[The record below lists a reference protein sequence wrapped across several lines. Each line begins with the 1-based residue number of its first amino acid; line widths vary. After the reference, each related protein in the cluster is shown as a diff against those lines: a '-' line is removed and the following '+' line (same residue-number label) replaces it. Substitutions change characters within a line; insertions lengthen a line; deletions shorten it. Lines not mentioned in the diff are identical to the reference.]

1 MRLRVVPGFIS
12 PPPGFGGLGYTPT
25 ARACVNI
32 SIPLQLRVIDMLDV
46 FTPLLKLFA
55 NEPLER
61 LMYTI
66 IIFGLTLWLI
76 PKEFT
81 VAFNAYTEIPWLFQI
96 IVFAFSFVV
105 AISFSRLRAHIQ
117 KHYSLLPEQR
127 VLLRLSE
134 KEIAVFKDFLKTG
147 NLIITSPCRNPV
159 MKKLE
164 RKVLIAIVSTLSP
177 NFFTINNLFNILQ
190 QTSVNAIMAVGMTLV
205 ILTSGIDLSVGS
217 LLALTGAVAAS
228 IVGIEVNA
236 LVAVAAALALG
247 AAIGA
252 VTGVIVAKGRVQ
264 AFIATLVMMLLLRGV
279 TMVYTNGSP
288 VNTGFTENADLFGW
302 FGIGRPLGVP
312 TPVWIMGIVFLAAWY
327 MLHHTRLGRYIYAL
341 GGNEAATRLSGINVN
356 KIKIIVYSLCG
367 LLASLAGI
375 IEVARLSSAQPTAGT
390 GYELDAIAA
399 VVLGGTS
406 LAGGKG
412 RIVGTLIGALILG
425 FLNNGLNLLGVSSYY
440 QMIVKAVVIL
450 LAVLV
455 DNKKQ

>member
-32 SIPLQLRVIDMLDV
+32 SIPLQLRFIDMLDV
-46 FTPLLKLFA
+46 FTPLLKFFA

-164 RKVLIAIVSTLSP
+164 RK
-177 NFFTINNLFNILQ
+177 
-190 QTSVNAIMAVGMTLV
+190 
-205 ILTSGIDLSVGS
+205 
-217 LLALTGAVAAS
+217 
-228 IVGIEVNA
+228 
-236 LVAVAAALALG
+236 
-247 AAIGA
+247 
-252 VTGVIVAKGRVQ
+252 
-264 AFIATLVMMLLLRGV
+264 
-279 TMVYTNGSP
+279 
-288 VNTGFTENADLFGW
+288 
-302 FGIGRPLGVP
+302 
-312 TPVWIMGIVFLAAWY
+312 
-327 MLHHTRLGRYIYAL
+327 
-341 GGNEAATRLSGINVN
+341 
-356 KIKIIVYSLCG
+356 
-367 LLASLAGI
+367 GI
-375 IEVARLSSAQPTAGT
+375 IQHQSDSA
-390 GYELDAIAA
+390 
-399 VVLGGTS
+399 
-406 LAGGKG
+406 
-412 RIVGTLIGALILG
+412 
-425 FLNNGLNLLGVSSYY
+425 NCSYY
-440 QMIVKAVVIL
+440 
-450 LAVLV
+450 LV
-455 DNKKQ
+455 TEKYSHFMKLFWNSRSRRFNR